1 MDKYARYRERHPER
15 VKETDRKYIE
25 KNRESRNA
33 KKREEYMRDRDNIL
47 EKNRTDLKQCPSC
60 TKNYRRLYLPYHMV
74 NRHKFQR
81 ENLPPDLLCKVVQK
95 KDLVG
100 EDLSAVNHNSLSA

>member
-15 VKETDRKYIE
+15 VKENDRKYIE

-47 EKNRTDLKQCPSC
+47 EKNRTDLKQC
-60 TKNYRRLYLPYHMV
+60 L
-74 NRHKFQR
+74 QR
-81 ENLPPDLLCKVVQK
+81 NNLPPDLLCKVVQK
-95 KDLVG
+95 KD
-100 EDLSAVNHNSLSA
+100 